1 MKKVYRG
8 FVVLEEPSSGSAEI
22 KQLVYRGVKHSV
34 DPALI
39 SYPDGRM
46 KVGVYR
52 GVRWAA

>member
-8 FVVLEEPSSGSAEI
+8 FEVLKESSSGSAEK
-22 KQLVYRGVKHSV
+22 KQLIYRGVKHTV

-46 KVGVYR
+46 KVVVYR

>member
-8 FVVLEEPSSGSAEI
+8 FEVVEESSSGSTE
-22 KQLVYRGVKHSV
+22 KKHLVYRGVKHTV

-39 SYPDGRM
+39 SNPDGRM
-46 KVGVYR
+46 KAGVYR

>member
-8 FVVLEEPSSGSAEI
+8 FEVVEESSSGLTGK
-22 KQLVYRGVKHSV
+22 KQLVYRGVKHTV